1 MIAVTA
7 CYCLGVLGLCSLAAL
22 YRIVKGPTVADRVAA
37 TDLLTSCIMAVV
49 VIAGIQ
55 ASTRAYLD
63 VVMALGI
70 LGFFGTVALA
80 RYLIGGRVID

>member
-7 CYCLGVLGLCSLAAL
+7 SYCLGVLGLCSLASL

-37 TDLLTSCIMAVV
+37 TDFLTSCIMAVV